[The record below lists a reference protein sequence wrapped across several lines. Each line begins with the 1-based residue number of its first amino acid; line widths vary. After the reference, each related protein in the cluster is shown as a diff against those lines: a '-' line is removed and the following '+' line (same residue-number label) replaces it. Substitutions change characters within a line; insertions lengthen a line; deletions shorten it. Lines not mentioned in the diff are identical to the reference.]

1 MDRNLLDRNILA
13 FRSLPISSFPRN
25 TSSLAV
31 DLDQP
36 AFNQPSRPYLC
47 DPTEEEELIHESLD
61 LSFQVGLAVSHIDRE
76 IIDQISRDR
85 NRRLFPNSICRT
97 EH

>member
-1 MDRNLLDRNILA
+1 LDRNLLNRNILA
-13 FRSLPISSFPRN
+13 FQRFPISSFPRN

-31 DLDQP
+31 DLAQS

-76 IIDQISRDR
+76 IIDKISRNR
-85 NRRLFPNSICRT
+85 NRRLFPNQACCT
-97 EH
+97 DC